1 MKAQKF
7 VMGTSLGVALFGA
20 LLAVLFVVPQTTHAH
35 GGVTHSTNAE
45 AIEHLKETAR
55 GLLGTRASSTVDI
68 SCMAE
73 AIETREDALMTA
85 WDDLGEAIS
94 DALADRKEGLMD
106 AWDISNQSD
115 RTKAVREV
123 WKEWKND
130 KKAAHAEF
138 RSDRKAIWQAFNK
151 TAKTT
156 CKESLP
162 KDESLEK
169 TGSDTV
175 AI

>member
-1 MKAQKF
+1 MNTYEHNRATLSLVAF
-7 VMGTSLGVALFGA
+7 IGT
-20 LLAVLFVVPQTTHAH
+20 LLAMLIMMPQVTSAH
-35 GGVTHSTNAE
+35 GGVTHETNAE

-55 GLLGTRASSTVDI
+55 GMLGARASSTVDI

-73 AIETREDALMTA
+73 AVATREDALMTA

-94 DALADRKEGLMD
+94 DALADRKEALMD
-106 AWDISNQSD
+106 AWDIDNQSD

-123 WKEWKND
+123 WKEWRND
-130 KKAAHAEF
+130 KKAAHTEF
-138 RSDRKAIWQAFNK
+138 RSDRKAAWQAFNK
-151 TAKTT
+151 TAKST
-156 CKESLP
+156 CKMTLP